1 MVNVLQDV
9 EDGQVG
15 ILEVSLDG
23 ITVKFKNKKVREERG
38 AICIKAIPRKRHLK

>member
-1 MVNVLQDV
+1 MLQDV

-23 ITVKFKNKKVREERG
+23 ITVKFKNKKVPWF
-38 AICIKAIPRKRHLK
+38 IVWV